1 MSWSHLLELKD
12 AEEIMVRFFYALIF
26 SSFSQ
31 ANCGSLIAT
40 ERLQRFSLI
49 IVIIIYINGRVF
61 PWTVRENYVKRG

>member
-26 SSFSQ
+26 SSVSQ

-40 ERLQRFSLI
+40 
-49 IVIIIYINGRVF
+49 GAPPAVF
-61 PWTVRENYVKRG
+61 LDYCYYY